1 MALSF
6 AEETAASREDHAQA
20 LAIQIADE
28 YARSDIEC
36 KAVAAITN
44 FPRPV
49 YDISQAE
56 GPGDPALIE
65 AAMEDVQRAVRYLDL
80 RGLIVRPFPGQ
91 PQFVSF
97 PDEAV

>member
-1 MALSF
+1 MTAHF
-6 AEETAASREDHAQA
+6 AIQAISTDHPDVET
-20 LAIQIADE
+20 LAIEIADE
-28 YARSDIEC
+28 YTRADVEC
-36 KAVAAITN
+36 KALAAVTN

-97 PDEAV
+97 PEAP

>member
-1 MALSF
+1 MAVT
-6 AEETAASREDHAQA
+6 ETSVATE
-20 LAIQIADE
+20 LAIEIADE

-36 KAVAAITN
+36 KAMAAVTN

-49 YDISQAE
+49 YDVSQPE

-65 AAMEDVQRAVRYLDL
+65 AAMQDVQRAVRYLDL

-97 PDEAV
+97 PEVA